1 MNNSD
6 HPAMYKVRI
15 PAGRISMHQTNDFLF
30 TYVLAGSGFV
40 SVNGKK
46 LPISKG
52 SAFIIGRNEQVL
64 FKPDKGIFLQM
75 VHVHLAEKEIEDYLL
90 HNAAPRP
97 LSASDTSS
105 VKQLPNHLLLQS
117 FVAGIETGMEQ
128 GFRANNQ
135 LTFLK
140 VQECINIV
148 IFLCPEL
155 HNWFACM
162 NHSQKINLKE
172 FMEKHF
178 QDNFPLRQLAQAA
191 GRSLSTFRR
200 DFLKEFGTT
209 PGKWLLNKRLDEAYR
224 LIKQKGLQP
233 SSFLWELGF
242 ESFSHFSRS
251 FKARF
256 GIQPSMLLKGTSD
269 NKQAKQKRHP
279 FHRLN

>member
-1 MNNSD
+1 MNNSNI
-6 HPAMYKVRI
+6 PAMYKVYI
-15 PAGRISMHQTNDFLF
+15 PAGRMSMHQNDNFLF
-30 TYVLAGSGFV
+30 TYIQTGSGFV

-46 LPISKG
+46 VAIGKG
-52 SAFIIGRNEQVL
+52 SAFIISRNEPVL
-64 FKPDKGIFLQM
+64 FKPDKGNFLQM
-75 VHVHLAEKEIEDYLL
+75 VHVHLTESEIEDYLL
-90 HNAAPRP
+90 HNAAPLP
-97 LSASDTSS
+97 LSASDTISIM
-105 VKQLPNHLLLQS
+105 QLPNHLLLQS

-128 GFRANNQ
+128 GFRANSQ

-148 IFLCPEL
+148 IYLCPEL
-155 HNWFACM
+155 HSWFACM
-162 NHSQKINLKE
+162 NHSRKINLKE

-178 QDNFPLRQLAQAA
+178 QDNLPLRQLAQAA

-209 PGKWLLNKRLDEAYR
+209 PGKWILNKRLDEAYR
-224 LIKQKGLQP
+224 LIMQKRLQP

-256 GIQPSMLLKGTSD
+256 GIRPSMLLKG
-269 NKQAKQKRHP
+269 AGGYFR
-279 FHRLN
+279 